1 MNMGTQVKYPSEAMV
16 KSVTMSKLS
25 QGEFES
31 RVNAMKAKTQEL
43 IDSGMY
49 RGEAASRLL
58 DAAESMRSSL
68 VLLQAQ
74 QTAIAAASSKLYDR
88 VISAEHRREV
98 DARIQENL
106 DNLRTKTAKATRK
119 M

>member
-1 MNMGTQVKYPSEAMV
+1 MNMGTQVKYPREAMV

-31 RVNAMKAKTQEL
+31 RVNNMKAKTQEL

-58 DAAESMRSSL
+58 DAAEAMRSSL
-68 VLLQAQ
+68 LVLQSQ
-74 QTAIAAASSKLYDR
+74 QNAIANASNKLYDK
-88 VISAEHRREV
+88 VISAEQRRAV
-98 DARIQENL
+98 DSAIQANL
-106 DNLRTKTAKATRK
+106 DSLRTKTDKATRK